1 MPASSRPPGPRNRFP
16 GDLVLR
22 FAFDRLGFLQGL
34 ARDHG
39 DLAYFHLWGMPTAL
53 VNHPDLVRDVLVT
66 QQRLFVKGIGLERAK
81 VLLGEG
87 LLTSEGSHHLRQR
100 RLIQPAFHREAVAA
114 HAGTMAGYA
123 AHWADRWQDRQP
135 IDMAREMA
143 ALTLAIAGR
152 TLFGAD
158 VEGDARE
165 VGEAVGDAIDAF
177 DLALLPFGDRLV
189 RLPIPP
195 AIRFRRARAR
205 LDAIVYRLMA
215 ERRAEGAGG
224 HDVLSMLLAARDTEG
239 DGAGMNDMQVRDE
252 ALTILL
258 AGHET
263 TANALTWSWYLLS
276 GHPEAEARLHAEV
289 DATAPG
295 RPLTMDDVPHLTWT
309 RAVIAE
315 AMRLFPPAYVLG
327 RRAIAPWPVPGTD
340 WVLPAGTLVLASQFL
355 LHRDPRYWSE
365 PELFRPERWLPAV
378 DGGAREPREKFAW
391 FPFGAGT
398 RICIGEGF
406 AWMEATLVL
415 ATLAR
420 RWAFRHVP
428 GHRVELQ
435 PTITLRPKHG
445 MAMSTISRWT
455 PPTRPSSGA

>member
-1 MPASSRPPGPRNRFP
+1 MPASALPPGPRNRFP

-22 FAFDRLGFLQGL
+22 FAFDRIGFVQDL
-34 ARDHG
+34 ARRYG
-39 DLAYFHLWGMPTAL
+39 DIAFFRLWGMPAAL

-87 LLTSEGSHHLRQR
+87 LLTSEGAHHLRQR
-100 RLIQPAFHREAVAA
+100 RLIQPAFHREVVAG
-114 HAGTMAGYA
+114 HAATMVDHAERWA
-123 AHWADRWQDRQP
+123 ARWQAGQRLDVAQ
-135 IDMAREMA
+135 EMA
-143 ALTLAIAGR
+143 ALTLSIAGR

-158 VEGDARE
+158 VEEDARE
-165 VGEAVGDAIDAF
+165 IGDALGDAIQTF

-195 AIRFRRARAR
+195 AIRFRRAKAR
-205 LDAIVYRLMA
+205 LDAIVYRLIA
-215 ERRAEGAGG
+215 ERRAAPRADG

-239 DGAGMNDMQVRDE
+239 DGRGMSDAQVRDE
-252 ALTILL
+252 ALTLLL

-263 TANALTWSWYLLS
+263 TANALTWCWYLLS
-276 GHPEAEARLHAEV
+276 QHPDVEARLHAEV
-289 DATAPG
+289 DAVAPG
-295 RPLTMDDVPHLTWT
+295 RPLTADDVPHLAYT
-309 RAVIAE
+309 RAVVSE
-315 AMRLFPPAYVLG
+315 GMRLFPPAYIVG

-340 WVLPAGTLVLASQFL
+340 WVLPTGTLVLASQYL

-365 PELFRPERWLPAV
+365 PERFRPERWLPSQAADR
-378 DGGAREPREKFAW
+378 DGAAREPRERFAW

-420 RWAFRHVP
+420 RWAFRLVP
-428 GHRVELQ
+428 GHRVEGQ
-435 PTITLRPKHG
+435 PIITLRAKHG
-445 MAMSTISRWT
+445 MAMSTISR
-455 PPTRPSSGA
+455 